1 VLLPLAVSAIALIV
15 DVGGD
20 YLPTGDYA
28 YIEMHTRDVGHHPV
42 LIGLYSRVDWSH
54 PGPAAFYLLALP
66 YRLMGSASVGVNVG
80 ALLING
86 AAIAGMALV
95 ARRRGGTPLMLITL
109 VGCGVLVRALGA
121 DFLRDPWNPSIT
133 VLPFGL
139 LLFLCWEMT
148 AGEAWALPAAV
159 GVASYCVQT
168 HIGYAPMAIPLVAW
182 GAAWLVVRGRGEG
195 RRRRRIL
202 ANASLVAA
210 AVVAVMWLP
219 PLIDQVVHSPGNFT
233 RIARYFDKPDAK
245 AHTLAQG
252 YRVVGAQF
260 GVAPDWIAG
269 QHKLSPLLFG
279 ETDLVFSAPV
289 PVLLLPFGLAV
300 LVLWRRRSAEG
311 LRLAATLALA
321 LVLGVIAVARTIGA
335 VNDYRLRWTWVLGM
349 VAAIVVAW
357 SAWTLVAGRWPRAES
372 RALVPLAVSLLV
384 VFAGLNAI
392 AAARAGTPA
401 AGPDKLWSTTMA
413 ALIPPAAHALP
424 AGQGDVLVHYTSI
437 ESLLHAPGVVLGLER
452 RGIDAKVEPEP
463 ATRFGEHRVHRGGAV
478 RAVLTLVSGADVLS
492 NRPGARLVAYW
503 GVRPKADFA
512 RAIESSSALDAAHVA
527 GRLSEQEWLRRR
539 QRLSPGDAVAVFMSA
554 PASAR

>member
-1 VLLPLAVSAIALIV
+1 LPLAVSAVALIV

-54 PGPAAFYLLALP
+54 PGPAAFYLLSLP
-66 YRLMGSASVGVNVG
+66 YRLTGGASIGVNVG

-95 ARRRGGTPLMLITL
+95 ARRRGGTPLMLFTL
-109 VGCGVLVRALGA
+109 VGCGVLARALGA

-148 AGEAWALPAAV
+148 AGGSWALPVAA

-168 HIGYAPMAIPLVAW
+168 HIGYAPLAIPLVVW
-182 GAAWLVVRGRGEG
+182 GTAWLVVHARGAG
-195 RRRRRIL
+195 RRRRRGL
-202 ANASLVAA
+202 VHASLIAV

-219 PLIDQVVHSPGNFT
+219 PLLDQLVHSPGNLT
-233 RIARYFDKPDAK
+233 RIARYFDEPDAK

-260 GVAPDWIAG
+260 GLAPDWIAG
-269 QHKLSPLLFG
+269 QHKLSPFLVG
-279 ETDLVFSAPV
+279 ETDLVSSAPA
-289 PVLLLPFGLAV
+289 PVLLLPFVLAV
-300 LVLWRRRSAEG
+300 LVLWRRRSSEG
-311 LRLAATLALA
+311 LRLAATFGVALM
-321 LVLGVIAVARTIGA
+321 LGVIAVARTIGP

-349 VAAIVVAW
+349 TAGIVVAW
-357 SAWTLVAGRWPRAES
+357 AAWTLVAGRWSRAEGG
-372 RALVPLAVSLLV
+372 ALVPIAVTLLV
-384 VFAGLNAI
+384 VLAGANAV

-401 AGPDKLWSTTMA
+401 SGPKKNWSSTMA
-413 ALIPPAAHALP
+413 ALIPPAARALP
-424 AGQGDVLVHYTSI
+424 AGEGEVLVHYTSL
-437 ESLLHAPGVVLGLER
+437 ETLLHAPGIVLGLER
-452 RGIDAKVEPEP
+452 RGFNAKVEPDP

-478 RAVLTLVSGADVLS
+478 RAVLTLVSGADALS
-492 NRPGARLVAYW
+492 TRPGARLVAFW
-503 GVRPKADFA
+503 GARPKADLA
-512 RAIESSSALDAAHVA
+512 RMFDRLSALDAAHVA
-527 GRLSEQEWLRRR
+527 GRLSDQDWIRGRGP
-539 QRLSPGDAVAVFMSA
+539 LSSADAMALFMSS
-554 PASAR
+554 PISTR

>member
-1 VLLPLAVSAIALIV
+1 MLLPLAVSAIALIV

-66 YRLMGSASVGVNVG
+66 YRLAGGASIGVNLG

-109 VGCGVLVRALGA
+109 VGCGVLARALGP
-121 DFLRDPWNPSIT
+121 DFLRDPWNPSVT

-148 AGEAWALPAAV
+148 AGESWALPVAA

-182 GAAWLVVRGRGEG
+182 GAGWLVVRARGAG
-195 RRRRRIL
+195 RRRRRGL
-202 ANASLVAA
+202 ANASLIAA

-219 PLIDQVVHSPGNFT
+219 PLIDQLVHSPGNFT
-233 RIARYFDKPDAK
+233 RIARYFEKPDAK

-260 GVAPDWIAG
+260 GLAPDWIAG
-269 QHKLSPLLFG
+269 QHKLSPFLFG
-279 ETDLVFSAPV
+279 ETDLVFSAPA
-289 PVLLLPFGLAV
+289 PVLLLPIGMAV
-300 LVLWRRRSAEG
+300 IVLWRRRSAEA

-321 LVLGVIAVARTIGA
+321 LVLGVLAVARTIGA

-349 VAAIVVAW
+349 LGAIVVAW
-357 SAWTLVAGRWPRAES
+357 AAWTLVAGRWPRAEG
-372 RALVPLAVSLLV
+372 RVLVPTAVALLV
-384 VFAGLNAI
+384 VFAGVSAI
-392 AAARAGTPA
+392 AATRAGTPA
-401 AGPDKLWSTTMA
+401 SGPDKLWSSTMA
-413 ALIPPAAHALP
+413 ALIRPAAHALP
-424 AGQGDVLVHYTSI
+424 AGDGAVLVHYTSL
-437 ESLLHAPGVVLGLER
+437 ETLLHAPGIVLGLER
-452 RGIDAKVEPEP
+452 RGINAKVEPEP
-463 ATRFGEHRVHRGGAV
+463 ATRFGEHRVYRGGPV
-478 RAVLTLVSGADVLS
+478 RAVLTLVSGTDVLS
-492 NRPGARLVAYW
+492 TRPGARLVAYW
-503 GVRPKADFA
+503 GQRPKADLA
-512 RAIESSSALDAAHVA
+512 RTIERLSALDAAHVA
-527 GRLSEQEWLRRR
+527 GRLGEQDWIRRR
-539 QRLSPGDAVAVFMSA
+539 RLLSPGDAVAVFMSS
-554 PASAR
+554 PASNR

>member
-1 VLLPLAVSAIALIV
+1 LLPLAVSAVALIV

-20 YLPTGDYA
+20 YFPTGDYA

-54 PGPAAFYLLALP
+54 PGPAAFYLLSLP
-66 YRLMGSASVGVNVG
+66 YRLTGGASIGVNVG

-95 ARRRGGTPLMLITL
+95 ARRRGGTPLMLLTL
-109 VGCGVLVRALGA
+109 VGCGVLARAIGA

-148 AGEAWALPAAV
+148 AGEAWALPVAA

-182 GAAWLVVRGRGEG
+182 GAAWLVVHARRAD
-195 RRRRRIL
+195 RRRRRRL
-202 ANASLVAA
+202 ANASLIAV

-219 PLIDQVVHSPGNFT
+219 PLIDQLVHSPGNLT

-260 GVAPDWIAG
+260 GLAPDWIAG

-279 ETDLVFSAPV
+279 ETDLVFSAPA
-289 PVLLLPFGLAV
+289 PVLLLPFGVAA
-300 LVLWRRRSAEG
+300 LVLWRRRSSEG

-321 LVLGVIAVARTIGA
+321 LVLGVLAVARTIGA

-349 VAAIVVAW
+349 VAGIVVAW
-357 SAWTLVAGRWPRAES
+357 AAWTLVAGRWPRAE
-372 RALVPLAVSLLV
+372 RGALVPMAVSVLV
-384 VFAGLNAI
+384 VLAGVNAI

-401 AGPDKLWSTTMA
+401 GGPKKNWSSTMA
-413 ALIPPAAHALP
+413 ALIPPAADALP
-424 AGQGDVLVHYTSI
+424 TGDGEVLVHYTSI
-437 ESLLHAPGVVLGLER
+437 ESLLHAPGIVLGLER
-452 RGIDAKVEPEP
+452 RGIDARVEPEP
-463 ATRFGEHRVHRGGAV
+463 ATRFGEHRVHHGGPV
-478 RAVLTLVSGADVLS
+478 RAVLTLVSGTDVLS
-492 NRPGARLVAYW
+492 TRPGDRLVAYW
-503 GVRPKADFA
+503 GERTRPDLA
-512 RAIESSSALDAAHVA
+512 RTIERLSALDAAHAAGEVA
-527 GRLSEQEWLRRR
+527 EQDWIHRR
-539 QRLSPGDAVAVFMSA
+539 QLLSPGAAVAVFMS
-554 PASAR
+554 